1 MLRELSNGEISK
13 TNSLP
18 QQIID
23 KLLEGLDIKSE
34 REKNMKYYC
43 VDNYLNDYNLIIEIQ
58 GDYWHC
64 NPQKFNNKITKI
76 QYNRTIKDKEKH
88 TYIKNKYNIEILYLW
103 ESDILKNINLCK
115 KLILEYIN
123 KNGILENYHSFN
135 YVIDDGK
142 LKLNKDII
150 ISYQE
155 MNINN
160 YKYLI
165 KDN

>member
-1 MLRELSNGEISK
+1 M
-13 TNSLP
+13 
-18 QQIID
+18 
-23 KLLEGLDIKSE
+23 
-34 REKNMKYYC
+34 
-43 VDNYLNDYNLIIEIQ
+43 
-58 GDYWHC
+58 
-64 NPQKFNNKITKI
+64 
-76 QYNRTIKDKEKH
+76 
-88 TYIKNKYNIEILYLW
+88 
-103 ESDILKNINLCK
+103 CK